1 MRIASLV
8 VFGLSLALPSFMHIP
23 ARLPS
28 VAMGSALLLYLER
41 VLVVFGICLF
51 LLVFLY
57 RGLWRGELPRA
68 VSGRGAEWQDLGEN
82 AAAAID
88 PLRAEVQTLRQQVEI
103 SGGRG
108 QGGYDSLMTRPEV
121 GREREV
127 DSPETNG
134 PAIGSPEWWEE
145 WDRRS
150 EVFDRADQ
158 QYLEARERLLK
169 RAIRI

>member
-1 MRIASLV
+1 MSERNGVRIASLV

-88 PLRAEVQTLRQQVEI
+88 PLRAEVQTLRQQVE
-103 SGGRG
+103 
-108 QGGYDSLMTRPEV
+108 SLAAAAR
-121 GREREV
+121 V
-127 DSPETNG
+127 DT
-134 PAIGSPEWWEE
+134 I
-145 WDRRS
+145 RS
-150 EVFDRADQ
+150 
-158 QYLEARERLLK
+158 
-169 RAIRI
+169 